1 MKFLL
6 AVDGSEHALKAA
18 KAASR
23 LLKDCGGEVI
33 LISVVQDIAP
43 MGIWEMGHQEKVL
56 KSLHARARE
65 AVEEA
70 KNLLKAEGV
79 SIRTTLISTGEPAD
93 EIIRMAKKETVD
105 MIVIGSRGLTGLPQ
119 YLLGSVAHKI
129 VTHAHCSVLVIK

>member
-18 KAASR
+18 KAALR

-33 LISVVQDIAP
+33 LTSVVQDIAP
-43 MGIWEMGHQEKVL
+43 MGIWEMGHQEKAL

-70 KNLLKAEGV
+70 KKLLKAEGV
-79 SIRTTLISTGEPAD
+79 SVRTTLISTGEPAD
-93 EIIRMAKKETVD
+93 EIIRMAKKEAVD
-105 MIVIGSRGLTGLPQ
+105 DSDWQSGADGFAPVFAGQCCPQ
-119 YLLGSVAHKI
+119 K